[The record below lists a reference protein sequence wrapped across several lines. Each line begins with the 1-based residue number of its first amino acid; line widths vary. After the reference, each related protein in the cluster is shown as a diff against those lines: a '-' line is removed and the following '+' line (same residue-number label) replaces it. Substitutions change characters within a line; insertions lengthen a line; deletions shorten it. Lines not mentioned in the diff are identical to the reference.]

1 MVGIIVRVVV
11 NGAALW
17 ITTQVVPDLSFGS
30 NPEVTGV
37 LGVAV
42 VFGLVNAFVKPILS
56 LLSLPLS
63 IMTLGLFGLVV
74 NGVLLLVV
82 AALSESVGLHFTVD
96 GFPPDLGLNAIW
108 WAIVGSVVL
117 GIVSTLL
124 GLLPLPG
131 DR

>member
-30 NPEVTGV
+30 NPELASV

-42 VFGLVNAFVKPILS
+42 VFGLVNAFVKPILL

-74 NGVLLLVV
+74 NGVLLLIV
-82 AALSESVGLHFTVD
+82 AALSESVGLHFSID

-108 WAIVGSVVL
+108 WAIVGSIVL
-117 GIVSTLL
+117 GVVSALL
-124 GLLPLPG
+124 SLLPLPG